1 MPDNKVN
8 SPLFFLLSRS
18 LANAVLVRVKRLRQP
33 KYFAGAL
40 FGAAY
45 FYFYFYRFMYARSA
59 GRPTG
64 ASPLQLGLTPATT
77 MNLAALG
84 LFLGVILFAWVLPA
98 SRAAL
103 AFTEAEIAWL
113 LPAPFTRSQL
123 IGYKLLKSQLGLLL
137 MAVLLTLLSGR
148 LGVAWIRTL
157 GWWIVFA
164 TIQLHRLGAS
174 FVLTR
179 LIDRGLSNTRRRLA
193 VIAVAGGLVAL
204 LVLWRQR
211 APEAPELS
219 ALLTQGALGPWL
231 HDLVAVGPAPWLLAP
246 FRLVV
251 QPWFAHDG
259 QEFLVAL
266 GPALAVM
273 TANYLWVI
281 RSDVAFEEAS
291 IMLSE
296 KRAARIAARRSGDGR
311 VFLRARGMR
320 TPIFRLRPTGSAV
333 PAFVWKAWIRA
344 GGRRSLYIGG
354 AVSLAL
360 IALASVPAVTGHAK
374 PVGFGC
380 GLLGFIT
387 ICALLLVGPP
397 ETAQAVRGELQGA
410 DILKTVPVRGWQV
423 ILGQLIGPSIR
434 CAAIE
439 WVGLLLMMVGG
450 FAFTAGA
457 LRMSVLPVVAGAAA
471 LLLPPFNVVASLV
484 PTGAML
490 LFPGWF
496 KPGEMRGIE
505 GSGMALLMVFMQI
518 AFLGLA
524 MVFPALGATGVF
536 FLVQL
541 IAPRAAAIIAGVL
554 TGAALLALEAWLG
567 ALVLGG
573 VFERLDASEQN

>member
-1 MPDNKVN
+1 MN

-18 LANAVLVRVKRLRQP
+18 LANAVVVRVKRLRQP

-45 FYFYFYRFMYARSA
+45 FYFYFYRLMYLRGA
-59 GRPTG
+59 GRPEGT
-64 ASPLQLGLTPATT
+64 SPLQLGLTPATT
-77 MNLAALG
+77 LNLAALG
-84 LFLGVILFAWVLPA
+84 LFAVLILLAWVLPA

-103 AFTEAEIAWL
+103 VFTEAEMAWL

-123 IGYKLLKSQLGLLL
+123 ISYKLLKSQLGLLV
-137 MAVLLTLLSGR
+137 MAVLLTFLTGR
-148 LGVAWIRTL
+148 FGAAWTRAL
-157 GWWIVFA
+157 GWWIVFV

-179 LIDRGLSNTRRRLA
+179 LIDRGLSNTRRRFA
-193 VIAVAGGLVAL
+193 VIALAGGLVAL
-204 LVLWRQR
+204 LVMWRQR
-211 APEAPELS
+211 APEAPDLS

-231 HDLVAVGPAPWLLAP
+231 HDLVVAGPAPWLLAP

-259 QEFLVAL
+259 REFLVAL

-273 TANYLWVI
+273 ATHYLWVI

-296 KRAARIAARRSGDGR
+296 KRAARIAAWRSGDKR
-311 VFLRARGMR
+311 VFLRARGVG
-320 TPIFRLRPTGSAV
+320 TPIFRLRSTGSAV

-344 GGRRSLYIGG
+344 GGRRSLCVGG
-354 AVSLAL
+354 AVSLVL

-374 PVGFGC
+374 PLGFGC
-380 GLLGFIT
+380 GLLGFVT
-387 ICALLLVGPP
+387 ICVLLFAGPQ
-397 ETAQAVRGELQGA
+397 ETAQAVRGELQVA

-423 ILGQLIGPSIR
+423 VLGQLIGPSIR
-434 CAAIE
+434 CAAIQ
-439 WVGLLLMMVGG
+439 WIGLLLMMIGG
-450 FAFTAGA
+450 FAFTAVPP
-457 LRMSVLPVVAGAAA
+457 RISVLPVVASAA

-505 GSGMALLMVFMQI
+505 GSGMVLLMAFMQI

-524 MVFPALGATGVF
+524 MVFPALGATGIL

-541 IAPRAAAIIAGVL
+541 IAPGAAAIIAGAL
-554 TGAALLALEAWLG
+554 TGAALLALESWRG

-573 VFERLDASEQN
+573 VFERFDASEQN